1 MHKDSNVDCF
11 VSKIEKPSYD
21 EPSVMWVY
29 AYVSL
34 SIKTSIFFLLKNLS
48 SNNNFGTYYSEIKY
62 PISRMFQTYCMKKK
76 LKRKVIIIQ
85 GKDIHEIFSSLLLG
99 WHNLFTWHIIKKN
112 NMVVDISHNATLDEE
127 TTLCN

>member
-1 MHKDSNVDCF
+1 
-11 VSKIEKPSYD
+11 
-21 EPSVMWVY
+21 
-29 AYVSL
+29 
-34 SIKTSIFFLLKNLS
+34 
-48 SNNNFGTYYSEIKY
+48 
-62 PISRMFQTYCMKKK
+62 MKKK